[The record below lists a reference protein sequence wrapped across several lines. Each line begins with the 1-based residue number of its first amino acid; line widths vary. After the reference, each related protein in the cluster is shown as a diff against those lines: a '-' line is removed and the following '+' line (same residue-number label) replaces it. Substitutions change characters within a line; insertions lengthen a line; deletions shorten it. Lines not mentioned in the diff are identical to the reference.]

1 MNNPFSTEN
10 PVAPKRTSRSKFSFS
25 KLLMIAVI
33 LIVLYLIY
41 KYYKSNKKDKTLVK
55 SHNAK
60 QMKMINGG
68 SLPKNRNTD
77 YTFSIWYY
85 VDDWNYKFGEPKII
99 FGRMD
104 SDNSPAPSVLFAP
117 NNNNIHVTL
126 AVYPNKK
133 STQSN
138 TYTCKLEN
146 VPLQKWT
153 NLIITTE
160 NRALDIYLD
169 GKLVKTCVM
178 PGVPKVANAS
188 NILLTPNGGF
198 SGYTNSFKY
207 FSYSVNPKQAYDIYK
222 SGLRPNLGSLGIF
235 DKYKFKMSFLKD
247 NHEVKSV
254 EI

>member
-10 PVAPKRTSRSKFSFS
+10 PVSPKRTSRSKFSFS

-33 LIVLYLIY
+33 LIVIYLIY

-133 STQSN
+133 I
-138 TYTCKLEN
+138 YT
-146 VPLQKWT
+146 
-153 NLIITTE
+153 I
-160 NRALDIYLD
+160 
-169 GKLVKTCVM
+169 
-178 PGVPKVANAS
+178 
-188 NILLTPNGGF
+188 
-198 SGYTNSFKY
+198 
-207 FSYSVNPKQAYDIYK
+207 
-222 SGLRPNLGSLGIF
+222 
-235 DKYKFKMSFLKD
+235 
-247 NHEVKSV
+247 
-254 EI
+254 